1 MGLPVFDSSFLI
13 FNRIPMA
20 STADF
25 RNGLV
30 LNYNGELH
38 VITEFQ
44 HVKPGKGPAFVRTK
58 MRNIKTG
65 RTIDNTFNAGVKV
78 ETARVEQRPHQ
89 FIYRDDYCYT
99 FMDASTFEQIVLP
112 DAMVPFADLMKE
124 GQEVTILMHAETEQ
138 PLTAELPAT
147 VDLVVTYTEPG
158 LKGDTATNTL
168 KPATVETGAR
178 IQVPLFVDQ
187 DTKIR
192 IDTRNYAYVE
202 RVK

>member
-1 MGLPVFDSSFLI
+1 
-13 FNRIPMA
+13 MA
-20 STADF
+20 TTADF

-30 LNYNGELH
+30 LMYNNDLH

-65 RTIDNTFNAGVKV
+65 RVLDNTFNAGVKI

-89 FIYRDDYCYT
+89 YLFKDDYGYT
-99 FMDASTFEQIVLP
+99 FMDNDSFEQIVLP
-112 DAMVPFADLMKE
+112 EAMVPFADLMKE
-124 GQEVTILMHAETEQ
+124 GQAVTILMHAETEQ
-138 PLTAELPAT
+138 PLTAELPTT

-158 LKGDTATNTL
+158 LRGDTATNTL
-168 KPATVETGAR
+168 KAATVETGAR
-178 IQVPLFVDQ
+178 IQVPLFVDT

-192 IDTRNYAYVE
+192 IKTSDYSYVE

>member
-1 MGLPVFDSSFLI
+1 
-13 FNRIPMA
+13 MA

-30 LNYNGELH
+30 LNYNNELH

-65 RTIDNTFNAGVKV
+65 RVIDNTFNAGVKV
-78 ETARVEQRPHQ
+78 ETARVEQRPHP
-89 FIYRDDYCYT
+89 FIYKDDYGYT

-138 PLTAELPAT
+138 PLTAELPTT

-168 KPATVETGAR
+168 KAATVETGAR

-192 IDTRNYAYVE
+192 VDTRTYAYVE

>member
-13 FNRIPMA
+13 FNRILMA

-89 FIYRDDYCYT
+89 FLYKDDYGYN
-99 FMDASTFEQIVLP
+99 FMDNATFEQVILP
-112 DAMVPFADLMKE
+112 EEMLPFADLMKE
-124 GQEVTILMHAETEQ
+124 GQEVTILMHAETEL
-138 PLTAELPAT
+138 PLTAELPTT
-147 VDLVVTYTEPG
+147 VDLMVTYTEPG

-178 IQVPLFVDQ
+178 IQVPLFIDT

-192 IDTRNYAYVE
+192 IKTSDYSYVE

>member
-1 MGLPVFDSSFLI
+1 
-13 FNRIPMA
+13 MA

-65 RTIDNTFNAGVKV
+65 RVIDNTFNAGVKV

-89 FIYRDDYCYT
+89 YLFKDDYGYT
-99 FMDASTFEQIVLP
+99 FMDTDTFEQIILP
-112 DAMVPFADLMKE
+112 ETMLPFADLMKE
-124 GQEVTILMHAETEQ
+124 GQAVTILMHAETEL
-138 PLTAELPAT
+138 PLTAELPTT
-147 VDLVVTYTEPG
+147 VELVVTYTEPG
-158 LKGDTATNTL
+158 LRGDTATNTL
-168 KPATVETGAR
+168 KPAIMETGAR
-178 IQVPLFVDQ
+178 VQVPLFIDQ

-192 IDTRNYAYVE
+192 VDTRTYTYVE

>member
-1 MGLPVFDSSFLI
+1 
-13 FNRIPMA
+13 MA

-89 FIYRDDYCYT
+89 FIYRDDYGYT
-99 FMDASTFEQIVLP
+99 FMDSSSFEQIVLP

-147 VDLVVTYTEPG
+147 VDLMVTYTEPG

>member
-1 MGLPVFDSSFLI
+1 
-13 FNRIPMA
+13 MA

-30 LNYNGELH
+30 LNYKNELH
-38 VITEFQ
+38 IITEFQ

-58 MRNIKTG
+58 LRNIKTG
-65 RTIDNTFNAGVKV
+65 RVIDNTFNAGVKV

-89 FIYRDDYCYT
+89 YIYRDDYGYT
-99 FMDASTFEQIVLP
+99 FMDTSSFEQIVLP

-138 PLTAELPAT
+138 PLTAELPTT
-147 VDLVVTYTEPG
+147 VELMVTYTEPG

-178 IQVPLFVDQ
+178 IQVPLFIDQ

-192 IDTRNYAYVE
+192 VDTRNYAYVE

>member
-1 MGLPVFDSSFLI
+1 
-13 FNRIPMA
+13 MA

-30 LNYNGELH
+30 LNYNNELH

-65 RTIDNTFNAGVKV
+65 RVIDNTFNAGVKV

-89 FIYRDDYCYT
+89 FIYKDDYGYT

-124 GQEVTILMHAETEQ
+124 GQEVTILIHAETEQ
-138 PLTAELPAT
+138 PLTAELPTT

-168 KPATVETGAR
+168 KAATVETGAR

-192 IDTRNYAYVE
+192 VDTRTYANVE

>member
-1 MGLPVFDSSFLI
+1 
-13 FNRIPMA
+13 MA

-65 RTIDNTFNAGVKV
+65 RVIDNTFNAGVKV

-89 FIYRDDYCYT
+89 YLFKDDYGYT
-99 FMDASTFEQIVLP
+99 FMDTDTFEQIVLP
-112 DAMVPFADLMKE
+112 EAMLPFADLMKE
-124 GQEVTILMHAETEQ
+124 GQALTILMHAETEL
-138 PLTAELPAT
+138 PLTAELPTT
-147 VDLVVTYTEPG
+147 VELMVTYTEPG
-158 LKGDTATNTL
+158 LRGDTATNTL
-168 KPATVETGAR
+168 KPAIMETGAR
-178 IQVPLFVDQ
+178 VQVPLFIDQ

-192 IDTRNYAYVE
+192 VDTRTYTYVE

>member
-1 MGLPVFDSSFLI
+1 
-13 FNRIPMA
+13 MA

-30 LNYNGELH
+30 LNYNNELH

-89 FIYRDDYCYT
+89 FLYKDDYGYN
-99 FMDASTFEQIVLP
+99 FMDNSTFEQVVLP
-112 DAMVPFADLMKE
+112 EALVPFADIMKE
-124 GQEVTILMHAETEQ
+124 GQEVTILFHAETEQ
-138 PLTAELPAT
+138 PLTAELPTT

-158 LKGDTATNTL
+158 LRGDTATNTM

-178 IQVPLFVDQ
+178 IQVPLFVDV

-192 IDTRNYAYVE
+192 IKTSDYSYVE
-202 RVK
+202 RVKYPFVKLLAYSG

>member
-1 MGLPVFDSSFLI
+1 
-13 FNRIPMA
+13 MA

-89 FIYRDDYCYT
+89 FLYKDDYGFT
-99 FMDASTFEQIVLP
+99 FMNKDDFEQVVLP
-112 DAMVPFADLMKE
+112 EAMVPFADLMKE
-124 GQEVTILMHAETEQ
+124 GQDVSILFHAETEQ

-158 LKGDTATNTL
+158 LRGDTATNTL

-178 IQVPLFVDQ
+178 IQVPLFVDT

-192 IDTRNYAYVE
+192 IKTSDYSYVE

>member
-1 MGLPVFDSSFLI
+1 
-13 FNRIPMA
+13 MA

-30 LNYNGELH
+30 LNYNNELH

-89 FIYRDDYCYT
+89 FLYKDDYGYN
-99 FMDASTFEQIVLP
+99 FMDNSTFEQVVLAE
-112 DAMVPFADLMKE
+112 AMVPFADIMKE
-124 GQEVTILMHAETEQ
+124 GQEVTILMHAETEL
-138 PLTAELPAT
+138 PLTAELPTT

-158 LKGDTATNTL
+158 LRGDTATNTL

-178 IQVPLFVDQ
+178 IQVPLFIDV

-192 IDTRNYAYVE
+192 IKTSDYSYVE
-202 RVK
+202 RVTSPFIKAVCQ

>member
-1 MGLPVFDSSFLI
+1 
-13 FNRIPMA
+13 MA
-20 STADF
+20 TTADF

-30 LNYNGELH
+30 LMYNNDLH

-65 RTIDNTFNAGVKV
+65 KVLDNTFNAGVKI

-89 FIYRDDYCYT
+89 YLFKDDYGYT
-99 FMDASTFEQIVLP
+99 FMDSDTFEQIVLP
-112 DAMVPFADLMKE
+112 ESLVPFADLMKE
-124 GQEVTILMHAETEQ
+124 GQVVTILMHAETEQ
-138 PLTAELPAT
+138 PLTAELPTT
-147 VDLVVTYTEPG
+147 VDLIVTYTEPG
-158 LKGDTATNTL
+158 LRGDTATNTL
-168 KPATVETGAR
+168 KAAIVETGAR
-178 IQVPLFVDQ
+178 IQVPLFVEQ

-192 IDTRNYAYVE
+192 IDTRDYSYVE

>member
-1 MGLPVFDSSFLI
+1 
-13 FNRIPMA
+13 MA

-30 LNYNGELH
+30 LNYNGDLH

-58 MRNIKTG
+58 LRNIKTG
-65 RTIDNTFNAGVKV
+65 RVIDNTFNAGVKV

-89 FIYRDDYCYT
+89 FIYKDDYGYT
-99 FMDASTFEQIVLP
+99 FMDAATFEQIVLP

-138 PLTAELPAT
+138 PLTAELPTT
-147 VDLVVTYTEPG
+147 VELVVTYTEPG
-158 LKGDTATNTL
+158 LKGYTATNTL
-168 KPATVETGAR
+168 KAATVETGAR

-192 IDTRNYAYVE
+192 VDTRTYAYVE

>member
-1 MGLPVFDSSFLI
+1 
-13 FNRIPMA
+13 MA

-30 LNYNGELH
+30 LNYNGDLH

-58 MRNIKTG
+58 LRNIKTG
-65 RTIDNTFNAGVKV
+65 RVIDNTFNAGVKV

-89 FIYRDDYCYT
+89 FIYRDDYGYT
-99 FMDASTFEQIVLP
+99 FMDSSNFEQIVLP

-138 PLTAELPAT
+138 PLTAELPTT
-147 VDLVVTYTEPG
+147 VELMVTYTEPG

-168 KPATVETGAR
+168 KAATVETGAR

-192 IDTRNYAYVE
+192 VDTRTYAYVE

>member
-1 MGLPVFDSSFLI
+1 
-13 FNRIPMA
+13 MA

-65 RTIDNTFNAGVKV
+65 RVIDNTFNAGVKV

-89 FIYRDDYCYT
+89 YLFKDDYGYT
-99 FMDASTFEQIVLP
+99 FMDTDTFEQIVLP
-112 DAMVPFADLMKE
+112 EAMLPFADLMKE
-124 GQEVTILMHAETEQ
+124 GQAVTILMHAETEQ
-138 PLTAELPAT
+138 PLTAELPTT
-147 VDLVVTYTEPG
+147 VELVVTYTEPG
-158 LKGDTATNTL
+158 LRGDTATNTL
-168 KPATVETGAR
+168 KPAIMETGAR
-178 IQVPLFVDQ
+178 VQVPLFIDQ

-192 IDTRNYAYVE
+192 VDTRTYTYVE

>member
-1 MGLPVFDSSFLI
+1 
-13 FNRIPMA
+13 MA

-65 RTIDNTFNAGVKV
+65 RVIDNTFNAGVKV

-89 FIYRDDYCYT
+89 YLFKDDYGYT
-99 FMDASTFEQIVLP
+99 FMDTDTFEQIVLP
-112 DAMVPFADLMKE
+112 ETMLPFADLMKE
-124 GQEVTILMHAETEQ
+124 GQAVTILMHAETEL
-138 PLTAELPAT
+138 PLTAELPTT
-147 VDLVVTYTEPG
+147 VELLVTYTEPG
-158 LKGDTATNTL
+158 LRGDTATNTL
-168 KPATVETGAR
+168 KPAIMETGAR
-178 IQVPLFVDQ
+178 VQVPLFIDQ

-192 IDTRNYAYVE
+192 VDTRTYTYVE

>member
-1 MGLPVFDSSFLI
+1 
-13 FNRIPMA
+13 MA

-89 FIYRDDYCYT
+89 FIYKDDYGYT
-99 FMDASTFEQIVLP
+99 FMDMSTFEQIVLP
-112 DAMVPFADLMKE
+112 DDMVPFADLMKE

-138 PLTAELPAT
+138 PLTAELPST
-147 VDLVVTYTEPG
+147 VELMVTYTEPG
-158 LKGDTATNTL
+158 LRGDTATNTL

-178 IQVPLFVDQ
+178 VQVPLFIDQ

-192 IDTRNYAYVE
+192 VDTRTYSYVE